1 MARISYTV
9 YKHSVLATII
19 SFLSRIAVIFG
30 VFIAVAGITDREF
43 AFIGVGIV
51 IFLVFGIGG
60 SALAESI
67 NAKKGNEK
75 WWKESV
81 EKPGWAAKIPNSIPV
96 CFQVYNANPNPWTL
110 NKIRTL
116 NPAGAD
122 QIQQALPTKK

>member
-1 MARISYTV
+1 MQ
-9 YKHSVLATII
+9 
-19 SFLSRIAVIFG
+19 AVML
-30 VFIAVAGITDREF
+30 
-43 AFIGVGIV
+43 
-51 IFLVFGIGG
+51 LVFK
-60 SALAESI
+60 SLPCTALAESI